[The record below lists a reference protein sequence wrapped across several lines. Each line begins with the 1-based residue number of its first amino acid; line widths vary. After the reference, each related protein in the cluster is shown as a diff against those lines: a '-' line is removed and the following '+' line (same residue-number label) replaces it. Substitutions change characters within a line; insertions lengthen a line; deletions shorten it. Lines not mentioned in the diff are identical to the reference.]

1 MTHTNFH
8 IDETVVNLI
17 VKTAGSL
24 CNIACTYCFEQVK
37 DVDINCLTAENL
49 KKTIDK
55 IQGKCTVVFHGGEPL
70 IVGKD
75 RFRQYLNVVRKYY
88 GSKILVV
95 RVQTN
100 GTLLDLEWLENV

>member
-37 DVDINCLTAENL
+37 DVDINCLTAEN
-49 KKTIDK
+49 
-55 IQGKCTVVFHGGEPL
+55 
-70 IVGKD
+70 
-75 RFRQYLNVVRKYY
+75 
-88 GSKILVV
+88 S
-95 RVQTN
+95 
-100 GTLLDLEWLENV
+100 